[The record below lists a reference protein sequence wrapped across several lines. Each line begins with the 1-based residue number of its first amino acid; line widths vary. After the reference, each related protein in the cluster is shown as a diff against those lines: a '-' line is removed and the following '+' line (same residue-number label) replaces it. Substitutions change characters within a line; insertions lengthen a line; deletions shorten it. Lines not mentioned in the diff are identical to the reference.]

1 MLILLKKQKESLLKE
16 EGTHSGLETGIFKG
30 ALQDLDIITLGPDM
44 FDIHTPDERLNMN
57 SFYKCYQRLIHFLE
71 RL

>member
-1 MLILLKKQKESLLKE
+1 MLILLKKQKEYTLKE
-16 EGTHSGLETGIFKG
+16 EGTHSGLETGYFQG

-57 SFYKCYQRLIHFLE
+57 SFYKCYQRLIHF
-71 RL
+71 

>member
-1 MLILLKKQKESLLKE
+1 MMKVQNLENNMLNFVKETEGITLKE

-44 FDIHTPDERLNMN
+44 FDIHTPDE
-57 SFYKCYQRLIHFLE
+57 S
-71 RL
+71 